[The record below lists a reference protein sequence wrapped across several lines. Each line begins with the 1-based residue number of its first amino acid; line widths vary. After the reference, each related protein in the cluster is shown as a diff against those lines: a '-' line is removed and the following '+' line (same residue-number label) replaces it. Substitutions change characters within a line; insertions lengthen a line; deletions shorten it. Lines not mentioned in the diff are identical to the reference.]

1 MRRIKRVLAGI
12 SVLAMLFNFAACS
25 SAVEV
30 PDKTGTDS
38 AVTYDDE
45 YMEQLDEYLN
55 ATSAAYTY
63 KGVGINGYGATS
75 KTKASDLGVGGYG
88 VTSNSKEQGSNIS
101 GHMERRSSK
110 EDARLPQNKFIK
122 TSDES
127 TSTFSIDVDNASYTE
142 LRYYASIDDIPQ
154 DFNLRTE
161 ECINYF
167 DYDYKNPEEN
177 ELMSVNAQLADCPWN
192 SDNQLLLLGL
202 QAAKVDIENRDPLNL
217 VILLDTSGS
226 MTDCID
232 AIKNAMGHLSN
243 NLTDKDRISLVTYAG
258 SSEVLLS
265 GVSGADKDKIMN
277 VIDSLN
283 TDGYTNGQKGL
294 TQAYDIAK
302 ENFIDGGSNRV
313 LLVTDGDFNLGIQSA
328 KEMKKFVEEKRDLG
342 IDISVLGC
350 DLGGYLVGDPLMEAI
365 ADWGNGNYYFLDK
378 EKEAIRVLETEFA
391 GTMFKVASD
400 VKLQLEFNKD
410 TVAEYRLIG
419 YENRVLD
426 NEDFDNDAV
435 DAGDMGSGHTVTALY
450 ELVLNDNA
458 LDNSDNQIAKFNIR
472 YKNIGES
479 QSNLQENEIK
489 SNIYQSEASGNI
501 ALASAVT
508 EFCMLVEDKV
518 LDTGC
523 EYVGTSSVEDIKK
536 LVSASGKQDD
546 KTVEFLEL
554 ISSILSN

>member
-1 MRRIKRVLAGI
+1 MRKIKRVLAGI

-25 SAVEV
+25 SAVE
-30 PDKTGTDS
+30 GTDKIDTGS
-38 AVTYDDE
+38 GVTYDDE
-45 YMEQLDEYLN
+45 YMKYLDEYL
-55 ATSAAYTY
+55 
-63 KGVGINGYGATS
+63 GATTS
-75 KTKASDLGVGGYG
+75 NFSHAQSNSTDFVSGLAVGGYG
-88 VTSNSKEQGSNIS
+88 VRSDARSYGSNNTRSTTSYGRNIVYTQK
-101 GHMERRSSK
+101 RSS
-110 EDARLPQNKFIK
+110 EDDRLPQNKFIK

-142 LRYYASIDDIPQ
+142 LRSYINSDNIPQ
-154 DFNLRTE
+154 IFNLRTE

-167 DYDYKNPEEN
+167 DYDYKDPEEN

-192 SDNQLLLLGL
+192 SNNQLLLLGL
-202 QAAKVDIENRDPLNL
+202 QAVKVDIENRDPLNL

-226 MTDCID
+226 MTECID

-265 GVSGADKDKIMN
+265 GVSGADKDKIMDAIN
-277 VIDSLN
+277 ELSAS
-283 TDGYTNGQKGL
+283 GATNGGAGL
-294 TQAYDIAK
+294 EQAYDIAK
-302 ENFIDGGSNRV
+302 ENFVDGGSNRV
-313 LLVTDGDFNLGIQSA
+313 LLVTDGDFNLGLQSA
-328 KEMKKFVEEKRDLG
+328 KEMKKFVEKKRDLG

-350 DLGGYLVGDPLMEAI
+350 DLDGCLTGDPLMEAI
-365 ADWGNGNYYFLDK
+365 ADWGNGNFYFLDK
-378 EKEAIRVLETEFA
+378 EKEAIRILETEFA

-410 TVAEYRLIG
+410 TVAEYRLVG

-426 NEDFDNDAV
+426 NEDFENDAV

-479 QSNLQENEIK
+479 ESKLQENEIK
-489 SNIYQSEASGNI
+489 SDVYQSEASGNV

-508 EFCMLVEDKV
+508 EFCMLIEDKV
-518 LDTGC
+518 LDTDC

-554 ISSILSN
+554 IKYIT